1 MGECKLTSIK
11 HSLPG
16 IDDIY
21 RKVLPNGI
29 TVLARANFNSPS
41 VVISGYLHA
50 GSLYDPDE
58 KLGLADFV
66 SSALMRGT
74 KTCDFQKLYDKLE
87 SVGASFGYNSG
98 THYSSFGG
106 RSLVEDLPLLLD
118 IMVDTMQN
126 PAFPEEQIEKLR
138 AQILTGLAIR
148 AQDTSDMAS
157 LNFDEMLYTGHPYSR
172 ADEGWPETIQTITLD
187 DFVEFHCKHYG
198 PRGMVLS
205 IVGAVEPEKAVDTVE
220 RILGGWQNDVQED
233 AAELPPFIP
242 PTETIQRHYVITGKS
257 QSDIVMG
264 TYGPRRS
271 DPEYMAASLG
281 NNMLGQFGLMGR
293 IGDVV
298 RERSG
303 LAYYAYSNLNAGVG
317 PGAWYVSAGVNPSNL
332 EKTTKLVTQELQH
345 FVDDGLTEEELADS
359 KANFMGRLPLSL
371 ESNGGVAGALV
382 NIERFGLGLDYYS
395 QYPELVQAVTVDDV
409 RETARKYIDPTRLV
423 ISTAGPA

>member
-1 MGECKLTSIK
+1 MASMK

-16 IDDIY
+16 ADDIY

-29 TVLARANFNSPS
+29 TILSRANFNSPS

-74 KTCDFQKLYDKLE
+74 KTRDFQKLYDELE

-118 IMVDTMQN
+118 VMVDTMQN
-126 PAFPEEQIEKLR
+126 PSFPEEQIEKLR

-157 LNFDEMLYTGHPYSR
+157 LSFDEMLYAGHPYSR
-172 ADEGWPETIQTITLD
+172 ADEGWPETILDITLD
-187 DFVEFHCKHYG
+187 DFTEFHRKYYG

-205 IVGAVEPEKAVDTVE
+205 IVGAVEPEQAVDAVE
-220 RILGGWQNDVQED
+220 RVLSGWQNEVQED
-233 AAELPPFIP
+233 VAELPLFAP
-242 PTETIQRHYVITGKS
+242 PAETVRRHYVIAGKS
-257 QSDIVMG
+257 QSDFVMG
-264 TYGPRRS
+264 TYGPKRS

-298 RERSG
+298 REQSG
-303 LAYYAYSNLNAGVG
+303 LAYYAYSNLSAGVG

-332 EKTTKLVTQELQH
+332 EKATGLVTQELQR

-359 KANFMGRLPLSL
+359 KANFVGRLPLSL

-382 NIERFGLGLDYYS
+382 NIERFGLGLDYYR
-395 QYPELVQAVTVDDV
+395 QYPDLVQAVMVGDV

-423 ISTAGPA
+423 ISTAGPV